1 HLSFKGVAA
10 GRKCTWA
17 YNLPHIPVLQHGPAS
32 EHPSFLPDQSD
43 KISRDLDVQT
53 EEGKTY
59 LHIHFISQSAL
70 DLKKITKIRGRPP
83 RIPKRS

>member
-1 HLSFKGVAA
+1 MGTPK
-10 GRKCTWA
+10 
-17 YNLPHIPVLQHGPAS
+17 YI
-32 EHPSFLPDQSD
+32 
-43 KISRDLDVQT
+43 DLDVQT

-83 RIPKRS
+83 RIPKRSYKGRTKIPKVKGVLGKISDFSIR